1 MEIAIIAHDLKKEL
15 MTEFCIA
22 YCGILSKHNLCATS
36 ITAKYIADATGLEI
50 ERLMAGI
57 HGGKQQIAS
66 RISCNEI
73 DVLLY
78 FKDTRPDSHLDE
90 IDSELLRLCDLYN
103 VPVATNIATAEVIVT
118 ALDRGDLDWREIY
131 NPRSAYNRAAQK
143 KSAQFL
149 FDE

>member
-1 MEIAIIAHDLKKEL
+1 MNIALIAHDKKKEL
-15 MTEFCIA
+15 MVDFCIA
-22 YCGILSKHNLCATS
+22 YKGILEKHNLCATS

-78 FKDTRPDSHLDE
+78 FKDTRPDAQIDE
-90 IDSELLRLCDLYN
+90 IDAELLRLCDLYN
-103 VPVATNIATAEVIVT
+103 VPVATNIATAEVVVT
-118 ALDRGDLDWREIY
+118 ALDRGDLDWREIV
-131 NPRSAYNRAAQK
+131 NPRSAANRK
-143 KSAQFL
+143 K
-149 FDE
+149 